1 MNDFFHSHM
10 SKRQDTVMIISNSFE
25 DTMSYKVGNVIPIGQ
40 LTMIYACKTQYNIIC
55 FIFYH

>member
-1 MNDFFHSHM
+1 M